1 MAKRSQIKNGKT
13 INKVTVFGHTV
24 GPAGFSM
31 VLHANR
37 HGVFAGKK
45 PQNSQQKM
53 SQLCRHVGSL
63 SLSQP
68 VQGISASA
76 AAGASSASGASA
88 AGLFSAAAMD
98 LSADGGHRPPSI
110 KASHKANRARGSAA
124 KMAWLQAEGNLKPR
138 DLRF

>member
-1 MAKRSQIKNGKT
+1 MAKRSKIKNGKT

-31 VLHANR
+31 VLHGNR
-37 HGVFAGKK
+37 HGVFAGKM
-45 PQNSQQKM
+45 PQNRQSQM

-76 AAGASSASGASA
+76 AAGASA
-88 AGLFSAAAMD
+88 AGLFAAAAMD

-138 DLRF
+138 KLGLK